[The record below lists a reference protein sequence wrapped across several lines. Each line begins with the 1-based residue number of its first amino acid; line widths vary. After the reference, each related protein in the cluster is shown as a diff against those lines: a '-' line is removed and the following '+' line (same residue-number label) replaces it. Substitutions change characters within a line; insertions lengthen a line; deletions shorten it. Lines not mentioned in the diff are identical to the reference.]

1 MTTKKEEHDA
11 PAVKDAEPVGSP
23 EMSSPAAPRQPGT
36 PPDPSSPKTP
46 GTPSREPRGERPD
59 EVKIALL
66 DVNRN
71 EISREMI
78 PATEA
83 GFRILIRGTAWER
96 VGTTEDG
103 IPSYALTS

>member
-1 MTTKKEEHDA
+1 MTTKKDEHE

-23 EMSSPAAPRQPGT
+23 ELSA
-36 PPDPSSPKTP
+36 PKTP

-66 DVNRN
+66 DVNRQ

-78 PATEA
+78 AATDA
-83 GFRILIRGTAWER
+83 GFRIIVRGTAWER

-103 IPSYALTS
+103 IPAYALTS